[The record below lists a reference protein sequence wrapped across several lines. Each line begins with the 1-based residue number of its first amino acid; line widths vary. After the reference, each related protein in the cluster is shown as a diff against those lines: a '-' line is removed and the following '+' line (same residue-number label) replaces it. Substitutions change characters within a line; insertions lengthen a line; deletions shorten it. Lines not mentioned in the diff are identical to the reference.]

1 MERAWRK
8 DKACSIRPHR
18 RPAVMSWDSTGPHH
32 HRSFPVD
39 KTRHAP
45 GPASPQPK
53 PCNLRPAHV
62 HRPGPQNGHVPPPY
76 QPPRPRTRVA
86 TAKTLQSAPCPR
98 PPPGPAKCPRPTTIP
113 NVPAAGKDPVSPFL
127 VSHAQQPGCGPDHQD
142 CRGIAFSY
150 PTSDMFTI
158 SWRPPLHLPISSMPC
173 CIVLSATRLTL
184 LLVMPSLALL
194 IPYHVPCC
202 VFSAMLLCV
211 LVLPY

>member
-1 MERAWRK
+1 MAK
-8 DKACSIRPHR
+8 DRACSIRPHR
-18 RPAVMSWDSTGPHH
+18 RPAVMSWDSTRPHH

-53 PCNLRPAHV
+53 PCNLRPV
-62 HRPGPQNGHVPPPY
+62 
-76 QPPRPRTRVA
+76 
-86 TAKTLQSAPCPR
+86 PCPR
-98 PPPGPAKCPRPTTIP
+98 PPPGPAQCPRPTTIP
-113 NVPAAGKDPVSPFL
+113 NVPAAGKDPGSPFL

-184 LLVMPSLALL
+184 LLVMSSLVLL
-194 IPYHVPCC
+194 IPYHVPSC
-202 VFSAMLLCV
+202 VFSAMFLCV
-211 LVLPY
+211 LVVPY